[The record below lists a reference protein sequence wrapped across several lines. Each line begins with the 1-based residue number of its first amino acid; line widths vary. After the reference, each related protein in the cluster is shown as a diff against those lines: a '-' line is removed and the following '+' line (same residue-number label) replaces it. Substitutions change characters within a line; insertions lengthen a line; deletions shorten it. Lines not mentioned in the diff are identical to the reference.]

1 MHVMTDLNAELD
13 APKFDELAALLKAG
27 GDVLRLEILRVLK
40 RDSYGVLELCS
51 IFDIRQ
57 SALSYQLKVLANAG
71 LVVTRREV
79 TSVFYRRSSAADEFG
94 SVQAEIFKA
103 ADRLQLRAELLTEIT
118 AIQVGRT
125 EASKAFFAKNADRF
139 RDYQDMIA
147 SYGDYGDTIVGL
159 LTGLAPSTS
168 SVLEIGPGEGELLP
182 ALASHF
188 DRVIAL
194 DNSSEMLAQSER
206 TALAAKASNID
217 FVLGDTG
224 VAIEQ
229 GISADC
235 ITINMVLH
243 HTPSPADVLA
253 DIGKLLN
260 AGGMLL
266 VTDLCPHDQSW
277 AKEACGDLWLGF
289 DPEELT
295 HWAQLAGLQEGQSQY
310 LALRNGF
317 CVQLRQFIK
326 PAPRSTIT
334 SGKLTR

>member
-1 MHVMTDLNAELD
+1 MRAMTYSNTELD
-13 APKFDELAALLKAG
+13 TQNFGELAALLKAG

-57 SALSYQLKVLANAG
+57 SALSYQLKVLASAG
-71 LVVTRREV
+71 LAVTRREG
-79 TSVFYRRSSAADEFG
+79 TSVFYRRSSATGEFG

-103 ADRLQLRAELLTEIT
+103 ADQLQLRAELLTEIT
-118 AIQVGRT
+118 GIQAERT
-125 EASKAFFAKNADRF
+125 EASKAFFAKNASRF
-139 RDYQDMIA
+139 HDYQDMIA
-147 SYGDYGDTIVGL
+147 SHGDYGDSIVSL
-159 LTGLAPSTS
+159 LTGLVPSAS
-168 SVLEIGPGEGELLP
+168 SVLEIGPGEGKLLP
-182 ALASHF
+182 ALARHF

-206 TALAAKASNID
+206 TALAAKAGNID

-229 GISADC
+229 GICADC

-253 DIGKLLN
+253 DIGKLLKPN
-260 AGGMLL
+260 GVLL
-266 VTDLCPHDQSW
+266 VTDLCRHDQSW

-295 HWAQLAGLQEGQSQY
+295 QWANHAGMTEGQSQY

-317 CVQLRQFIK
+317 KVQLRQFVK
-326 PAPRSTIT
+326 PAHDQQLRAVS
-334 SGKLTR
+334 